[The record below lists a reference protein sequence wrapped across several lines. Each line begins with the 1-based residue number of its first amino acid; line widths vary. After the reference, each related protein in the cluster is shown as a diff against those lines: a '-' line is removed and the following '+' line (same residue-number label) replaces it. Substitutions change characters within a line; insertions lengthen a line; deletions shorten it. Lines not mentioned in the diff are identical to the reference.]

1 MLVTARERST
11 TPNGRSASSRLG
23 AKALL
28 ATARSRWRTARW
40 VISKRQRR
48 PAPRPC
54 RQISVSASTMSC
66 TLRPCLAS
74 NAWMRPEPQP
84 GGSWNA
90 SPTSQSAASFGPIPV
105 ARRFGNRA
113 ATRCG
118 AWGSRNS
125 TAGINKESRMAD
137 TVTAAQL
144 RDRLHSDGEIAIVDA
159 REQGSFHER
168 HLLMASCLPL
178 SRLELIA
185 PGVLPRRAAPIVVCD
200 AGEGLAERAAARLTE
215 GGYTDVSVLA
225 GGVKAWEVAGFPIYS
240 GVHVPS
246 KAFAEV
252 VEHEYGTPWITA
264 EELAERQKRP
274 EPMVIF
280 DSRSYEEYHSNSIP
294 GAVSV
299 PGAELVYRFRE
310 MVPSPDT
317 FVVVNCGGRTRS
329 IIGAQSLIDAGV
341 PNRVVSLK
349 DGTMA
354 WHLAGFGVI
363 AGATGRAPEV
373 SAAGVTAARQRADA
387 VARRYG
393 VPVIARNTLAEWQRE
408 ADRRTL
414 YVLDVRDPAEY
425 RAGHLPGSV
434 MAPGG
439 QLVQETDSWLGVWGA
454 RVVLVDDTGVRA
466 RMTASWLKRMGWDV
480 AVLDHGL
487 DGVELEQGVPV
498 PRSDIFP
505 LAGAEPA
512 TIRPAELRAN
522 PGVVVDLALSRHH
535 RQGHIPGAWFAIRA
549 RLAEALDK
557 LPAAGNL
564 VLTSE
569 DGTIARYA
577 AAELRTR
584 RPINVLAGGTAAWKA
599 EGLPLETG
607 MGRLA
612 SEPDDVSVLARDRP
626 PAERERYM
634 REYLAWEIDL
644 VNQIARDG
652 DCRFRLAPAE

>member
-1 MLVTARERST
+1 
-11 TPNGRSASSRLG
+11 
-23 AKALL
+23 
-28 ATARSRWRTARW
+28 
-40 VISKRQRR
+40 
-48 PAPRPC
+48 
-54 RQISVSASTMSC
+54 
-66 TLRPCLAS
+66 
-74 NAWMRPEPQP
+74 
-84 GGSWNA
+84 
-90 SPTSQSAASFGPIPV
+90 
-105 ARRFGNRA
+105 
-113 ATRCG
+113 
-118 AWGSRNS
+118 
-125 TAGINKESRMAD
+125 MAE

-144 RDRLHSDGEIAIVDA
+144 RDRLRSGGEIAIVDT
-159 REQGSFHER
+159 REEGSFHER

-178 SRLELIA
+178 SRLELLA
-185 PGVLPRRAAPIVVCD
+185 PGLLPRRSAPIVVCD
-200 AGEGLAERAAARLTE
+200 AGEGLAERAAARLIE

-225 GGVKAWEVAGFPIYS
+225 GGVKGWEAAGFPVYS

-252 VEHEYGTPWITA
+252 VEHEYGTPWISA
-264 EELAERQKRP
+264 EELAERQRRGDN
-274 EPMVIF
+274 MAIF

-294 GAVSV
+294 GAISV
-299 PGAELVYRFRE
+299 PGAELVYRLQE

-317 FVVVNCGGRTRS
+317 FVIVNCGGRTRS

-354 WHLAGFGVI
+354 WHLAGFNVLT
-363 AGATGRAPEV
+363 GATGRAPRV
-373 SAAGVTAARQRADA
+373 SPAGIAAAHERADA

-393 VPVIARNTLAEWQRE
+393 VPVIDRTKLAAWQRE

-466 RMTASWLKRMGWDV
+466 RMTASWLRRMGWDA
-480 AVLDHGL
+480 AVLDGGL
-487 DGVELEQGVPV
+487 DGVELERSTPAAK
-498 PRSDIFP
+498 SDIFP
-505 LAGAEPA
+505 LAGPEPA
-512 TIRPAELRAN
+512 TVDPAGIQAT
-522 PGVVVDLALSRHH
+522 GAVIVDLALSRSH

-557 LPAAGNL
+557 LPAGEL

-569 DGTIARYA
+569 DGMIARYA

-584 RPINVLAGGTAAWKA
+584 RPVKVLAGGTAAWKA
-599 EGLPLETG
+599 AGLPLEAG
-607 MGRLA
+607 MGPLA
-612 SEPDDVSVLARDRP
+612 SEPDDVSVSARDRP

-634 REYLAWEIDL
+634 REYLAWEVDL
-644 VNQIARDG
+644 VNQIARDT
-652 DCRFRLAPAE
+652 DCRFRLMPVG